1 MDFSPLAKALPIIAA
16 TTLTPLLL
24 RFLGRL
30 FPPRRRSSFGGLN
43 GTYNSS
49 RFYDWIDAI
58 GGLLVVVGLAL
69 PLLLLFERFNQ
80 IGWPALGLCAGAAV
94 ALPAAWIC
102 IATLPFGA
110 ANFRSYMRYS
120 EGKSGIGFKGF
131 LTIFLP
137 FGAFGVVSLIE
148 LARRAL

>member
-1 MDFSPLAKALPIIAA
+1 MDFSPLTKALPIIAA
-16 TTLTPLLL
+16 MALTPLLL

-30 FPPRRRSSFGGLN
+30 FPPRRRSSFGGLH
-43 GTYNSS
+43 GTDDPG

-58 GGLLVVVGLAL
+58 GGLLVVAGLAL

-102 IATLPFGA
+102 IATLPFGI
-110 ANFRSYMRYS
+110 ANFRSYVRYS
-120 EGKSGIGFKGF
+120 EGKSGISFRGL
-131 LTIFLP
+131 LTIFLL
-137 FGAFGVVSLIE
+137 FGVFGVVSLIE

>member
-1 MDFSPLAKALPIIAA
+1 MDFSLLVKALPIIAA
-16 TTLTPLLL
+16 MTLTPLLL

-30 FPPRRRSSFGGLN
+30 FPPRRRSAFGGLN
-43 GTYNSS
+43 GMDNAS

-58 GGLLVVVGLAL
+58 GGLLVGVGFAL

-102 IATLPFGA
+102 IATLPFGT
-110 ANFRSYMRYS
+110 ANFRSYVRYS
-120 EGKSGIGFKGF
+120 EGKSGIGLRGS
-131 LTIFLP
+131 LTIFLL
-137 FGAFGVVSLIE
+137 FGAFGIASLVE